1 MMARKRVP
9 TQQAPARAAL
19 ALRLAGAS
27 YAEIADTLALPG
39 AAQARDLVCDE
50 LAAQDSDPEQRAA
63 LRAEEE
69 ARILR
74 LLRGVWGKATNPFDP
89 EHLPAA
95 RLALAMTD
103 RHARLLG
110 LDMPTEVVVYTP
122 TTSEIETWVAEMI
135 SKTSGLI
142 DVEEADVLAIEA

>member
-1 MMARKRVP
+1 MPRARKAVP
-9 TQQAPARAAL
+9 QAPGRAGL

-27 YAEIADTLALPG
+27 YAEIADTLALAD
-39 AAQARDLVCDE
+39 AAEARDLVCNE
-50 LAAQDSDPEQRAA
+50 LAARDVDPDERVA
-63 LRAEEE
+63 LRAEEA
-69 ARILR
+69 ARIER
-74 LLRGVWGKATNPFDP
+74 LLRGVWGKATNPHDP

-95 RLALAMTD
+95 RVALSMVD

-122 TTSEIETWVAEMI
+122 TTNEIETWVAEMVARA
-135 SKTSGLI
+135 TPLL